1 MNAKQ
6 IFAIILTI
14 LGVGALIYTAVE
26 VMNSGADSIKNL
38 IVIGIMG
45 IIFFSAGI
53 KLLRST

>member
-1 MNAKQ
+1 MDAKQ
-6 IFAIILTI
+6 IFAIVLTI

-26 VMNSGADSIKNL
+26 IMNSGSDNITNL

-45 IIFFSAGI
+45 VIFFSAGI